1 MGYRMVEAEH
11 ISMQAKTTAWI
22 IAITILNVTTNWVSH
37 IGSMHTNLV
46 LSTRLQLI
54 FHQRMLGGALHGME
68 MGNGVL
74 AAIVRIAGISD
85 IKLYVPEQWS
95 HDANLV
101 YAIQGG
107 RYNVSIEANN
117 FTNALL
123 YDNYSL
129 QKPGRS
135 FSIKFRYV
143 FYKQ

>member
-54 FHQRMLGGALHGME
+54 FHQRMLCGALQGME

-85 IKLYVPEQWS
+85 K
-95 HDANLV
+95 
-101 YAIQGG
+101 
-107 RYNVSIEANN
+107 
-117 FTNALL
+117 ALL
-123 YDNYSL
+123 
-129 QKPGRS
+129 S
-135 FSIKFRYV
+135 FSQLATVPSSSSISPETRATYRRS
-143 FYKQ
+143 